1 MSDLPSPHEEPA
13 PFDARLFE
21 PPPWVKSR
29 FGTYESGDLPQPTA
43 STTENND
50 DGDIFEDASE
60 GDLGLEE
67 DMEGITRFST
77 EELKVLGC
85 SLSEC

>member
-21 PPPWVKSR
+21 PPPWVTSR
-29 FGTYESGDLPQPTA
+29 FGTSGSSTDLPKPGG
-43 STTENND
+43 TTESKD
-50 DGDIFEDASE
+50 DDTYEDATSE

-67 DMEGITRFST
+67 DIEGITRFT
-77 EELKVLGC
+77 LDELKVSQHNC
-85 SLSEC
+85 DIC